1 MPPLRHAGG
10 VFRGRYQLYLPYLK
24 GSRTLLVLSLLAA
37 VVFAAANAFGLPFLM
52 GKVLP
57 AVFRDEAPLLWGAS
71 TFGGFS
77 PEQVAP
83 VGATPLL
90 SWPQWLG
97 GGPIFFLPKGH
108 ELLFA
113 VAFLPAVMLVR
124 GLGEFFSTY
133 LLNLA
138 GLRVIEAVRR
148 DVFGRLQQ
156 MHLGFFGR
164 HSVGDLMARLIGDA
178 NSVRLVLVDVSN
190 DLIVQPLTLVFA
202 LGYVVWVCLSHDSG
216 FWFLACLLVV
226 PVAVLMVRSVALRIQ
241 RRTQQGLTSASDL
254 NSIAIENLQSAR
266 EIRAYGLQERES
278 ERFNQASREGLRI
291 QGKLVRYEKSL
302 SPLVELT
309 AALGIAAAIAVGA
322 MNGFTLPELLSLIVA
337 FYFAYGPIKRLGNVA
352 SRLSMAAPGLAR
364 LEEVLRSE
372 IEVADAAD
380 ARPLARVRGD
390 LEFAGVSFGYGAEP
404 VLAGVT
410 LSIPAGQSVALVG
423 PSGAGKSTFVNLV
436 PRFFDPQQG
445 LIRIDGQDLRSVR
458 QQDLRA
464 NIALVSQEPVLF
476 NESILENIRL
486 GRPAATDAEVR
497 EAARLAGALDFI
509 EAQPEGF
516 QTKVGERGGRLSGGQ
531 RQRVSIARAFL
542 KDAPVLIL
550 DEATSALDTDT
561 ERSIQQSLALLMKG
575 RTTLIVAHRFSTIR
589 DVGRVLVFDGGR
601 IVADGPREAVYASS
615 ELFRRLWDN
624 QSKNLA

>member
-1 MPPLRHAGG
+1 M
-10 VFRGRYQLYLPYLK
+10 FRGRYKLYLPYLK
-24 GSRTLLVLSLLAA
+24 GSRTLLAFSLLAA

-57 AVFRDEAPLLWGAS
+57 AVFGDEAAR
-71 TFGGFS
+71 
-77 PEQVAP
+77 A
-83 VGATPLL
+83 APLL
-90 SWPQWLG
+90 SWPEAFG
-97 GGPIFFLPKGH
+97 GGPLLYLPKGH

-113 VAFLPAVMLVR
+113 VAFLPAVMLIR

-148 DVFGRLQQ
+148 DVFAKLQQ
-156 MHLGFFGR
+156 LHLGFFGR
-164 HSVGDLMARLIGDA
+164 LSIGDLLSRLIADA
-178 NSVRLVLVDVSN
+178 NSVRLVLVDASN

-202 LGYVVWVCLSHDSG
+202 LGYVVWVCLSHDG
-216 FWFLACLLVV
+216 GYWFLACLLVV
-226 PVAVLMVRSVALRIQ
+226 PAAVLLVRSVAVRIQ
-241 RRTQQGLTSASDL
+241 RRTRQGMESASDL
-254 NSIAIENLQSAR
+254 NSIAVENLQSAR
-266 EIRAYGLQERES
+266 EVRAYGLQEREAK
-278 ERFNQASREGLRI
+278 RFNQASQEGLRI
-291 QGKLVRYEKSL
+291 QGKLVRYEKAL

-309 AALGIAAAIAVGA
+309 AAAGIAAAIGFGA
-322 MNGFTLPELLSLIVA
+322 SNGFTLPELLSLIVA
-337 FYFAYGPIKRLGNVA
+337 FYFAYGPIKRLGNVT
-352 SRLSMAAPGLAR
+352 SRLSMAAPGLTR
-364 LEEVLRSE
+364 LEEIILAPA
-372 IEVADAAD
+372 EVADLAD
-380 ARPLARVRGD
+380 ARPLTRVRGD
-390 LEFAGVSFGYGAEP
+390 LEMRGVSFRYGADP
-404 VLAGVT
+404 VLVDVM
-410 LSIPAGQSVALVG
+410 LKIPAGQSVALVG

-445 LIRIDGQDLRSVR
+445 ALLIDGHDLRQVR
-458 QQDLRA
+458 QADLRA

-516 QTKVGERGGRLSGGQ
+516 RTKVGERGGRLSGGQ

-542 KDAPVLIL
+542 KDAPILIL

-589 DVGRVLVFDGGR
+589 DVDRVLVFDGGR
-601 IVADGPREAVYASS
+601 IVADGTRESVYASS

-624 QSKNLA
+624 QAKNLA

>member
-1 MPPLRHAGG
+1 
-10 VFRGRYQLYLPYLK
+10 VFRRRYQLYLPYLK

-57 AVFRDEAPLLWGAS
+57 AVFGDDAARAA
-71 TFGGFS
+71 
-77 PEQVAP
+77 
-83 VGATPLL
+83 PLL
-90 SWPQWLG
+90 SWPEWLG
-97 GGPIFFLPKGH
+97 GGAMLYLPKGH
-108 ELLFA
+108 EMLFA
-113 VAFLPAVMLVR
+113 VAFLPVVMLIR

-164 HSVGDLMARLIGDA
+164 HSVGDLMARLISDA

-202 LGYVVWVCLSHDSG
+202 LGYVVWVCFSRDSG

-226 PVAVLMVRSVALRIQ
+226 PMAVLLVRAVARRIQ
-241 RRTQQGLTSASDL
+241 RRTQEGLVSSSDL
-254 NSIAIENLQSAR
+254 NSIAVENLQSAR

-291 QGKLVRYEKSL
+291 QGKLVRYEKAL
-302 SPLVELT
+302 SPLIELT
-309 AALGIAAAIAVGA
+309 AAVGIAAAIGLGAVG
-322 MNGFTLPELLSLIVA
+322 GFTLPELLSLIVA
-337 FYFAYGPIKRLGNVA
+337 FYFAYGPIKRLGNVT

-364 LEEVLRSE
+364 LEEVLRARSE
-372 IEVADAAD
+372 VPDAAD

-390 LEFAGVSFGYGAEP
+390 LEFVGVNFGYGAEP
-404 VLAGVT
+404 VLADVT

-436 PRFFDPQQG
+436 PRFFDPRQG

-458 QQDLRA
+458 QSDLRA

-476 NESILENIRL
+476 DESILENIRL

-516 QTKVGERGGRLSGGQ
+516 LTKVGERGGRLSGGQ

-561 ERSIQQSLALLMKG
+561 ERGIQQSLALLMKG

-589 DVGRVLVFDGGR
+589 DVRRVLVFDAGR
-601 IVADGPREAVYASS
+601 IVADGTREQVYASS

-624 QSKNLA
+624 QSKNLG

>member
-1 MPPLRHAGG
+1 
-10 VFRGRYQLYLPYLK
+10 VFRGRYKLYLPYLK
-24 GSRTLLVLSLLAA
+24 GSRTLLVFSLLAA

-57 AVFRDEAPLLWGAS
+57 AVFGDEAARS
-71 TFGGFS
+71 
-77 PEQVAP
+77 A
-83 VGATPLL
+83 PLL
-90 SWPQWLG
+90 SWPDRLG
-97 GGPIFFLPKGH
+97 GGPILFLPKGH

-148 DVFGRLQQ
+148 DVFAKLQNL
-156 MHLGFFGR
+156 HLGFFGR
-164 HSVGDLMARLIGDA
+164 LSIGDLLSRLIADA

-190 DLIVQPLTLVFA
+190 DLIVQPLTLVFS
-202 LGYVVWVCLSHDSG
+202 LGYVVWVCLSHEG
-216 FWFLACLLVV
+216 GYWFLACLLVV
-226 PVAVLMVRSVALRIQ
+226 PAAVLLVRSVAVRIQ
-241 RRTQQGLTSASDL
+241 RRTRQGMESASEL
-254 NSIAIENLQSAR
+254 NSIAVENLQSAR
-266 EIRAYGLQERES
+266 EVRAYGLQEREAK
-278 ERFNQASREGLRI
+278 RFNLASQEGLRL
-291 QGKLVRYEKSL
+291 QGKLVRYEKAV

-309 AALGIAAAIAVGA
+309 AAMGIAGAIAFGA
-322 MNGFTLPELLSLIVA
+322 SNGFTLPELLSLIVA
-337 FYFAYGPIKRLGNVA
+337 FYFAYGPIKRLGNVS
-352 SRLSMAAPGLAR
+352 SRLSMAAPGLVR
-364 LEEVLRSE
+364 LEEVILAPV
-372 IEVADAAD
+372 EVADAVD
-380 ARPLARVRGD
+380 ACALRRVRGD
-390 LEFAGVSFGYGAEP
+390 IEMKGVAFRYGADP
-404 VLAGVT
+404 VLADVT
-410 LSIPAGQSVALVG
+410 LKIPAGQSVALVG

-445 LIRIDGQDLRSVR
+445 AISIDGQDLRAVR
-458 QQDLRA
+458 QADLRS

-497 EAARLAGALDFI
+497 EAARQAGALEFI

-516 QTKVGERGGRLSGGQ
+516 LTKVGERGGRLSGGQ
-531 RQRVSIARAFL
+531 RQRISIARAFL

-589 DVGRVLVFDGGR
+589 DVDRVLVFDGGR
-601 IVADGPREAVYASS
+601 IVADGTREAVYASS
-615 ELFRRLWDN
+615 DLFRRLWDN
-624 QSKNLA
+624 QSKGPA

>member
-1 MPPLRHAGG
+1 
-10 VFRGRYQLYLPYLK
+10 VFRGRYKLYLPYLK
-24 GSRTLLVLSLLAA
+24 GSRTLLFLSLLAA
-37 VVFAAANAFGLPFLM
+37 IVFAAANAFGLPFLV

-57 AVFRDEAPLLWGAS
+57 AVFGDAATRAAPLLTW
-71 TFGGFS
+71 
-77 PEQVAP
+77 PE
-83 VGATPLL
+83 
-90 SWPQWLG
+90 WLG
-97 GGPIFFLPKGH
+97 GQPALTLPKGY
-108 ELLFA
+108 EMVFA

-148 DVFGRLQQ
+148 DVFAKLQQ
-156 MHLGFFGR
+156 LHLGFFGR
-164 HSVGDLMARLIGDA
+164 LSIGDLLSRLIADA

-190 DLIVQPLTLVFA
+190 DLIVQPLSMVFA
-202 LGYVVWVCLSHDSG
+202 LAYVVFICFSHDSG
-216 FWFLACLLVV
+216 YWFLACLLVV
-226 PVAVLMVRSVALRIQ
+226 PAAVLLVRSVAVRIQ
-241 RRTQQGLTSASDL
+241 TRMRQGMESASDL
-254 NSIAIENLQSAR
+254 NSIAVENLQSAR
-266 EIRAYGLQERES
+266 EVRAYGLQEREAK
-278 ERFNQASREGLRI
+278 RFNQASQEGLRI
-291 QGKLVRYEKSL
+291 QGKLVRYEKAL
-302 SPLVELT
+302 SPLVEIT
-309 AALGIAAAIAVGA
+309 AAVGISAAIAVGA
-322 MNGFTLPELLSLIVA
+322 MNGFSMSELISLIIA
-337 FYFAYGPIKRLGNVA
+337 FYFAYGPIKRLGNVS
-352 SRLSMAAPGLAR
+352 SRLSMAAPGLVR
-364 LEEVLRSE
+364 LEEVILAKV
-372 IEVADAAD
+372 EVDDVPD
-380 ARPLARVRGD
+380 ARPLGRIRGE
-390 LEFAGVSFGYGAEP
+390 LEMSGVSFSYGADP
-404 VLAGVT
+404 VLVDVT
-410 LSIPAGQSVALVG
+410 LKIPAGQSVALVG
-423 PSGAGKSTFVNLV
+423 PSGAGKSTFVNMV

-445 LIRIDGQDLRSVR
+445 AISIDGHDLRAVR
-458 QQDLRA
+458 QADLRA

-542 KDAPVLIL
+542 KDAPLLIL

-561 ERSIQQSLALLMKG
+561 ERSIQLSLAQLMKG

-589 DVGRVLVFDGGR
+589 DVDRVLVFDGGR

-624 QSKNLA
+624 QSKDLS

>member
-1 MPPLRHAGG
+1 VL
-10 VFRGRYQLYLPYLK
+10 RGRYQLYLPYLK
-24 GSRTLLVLSLLAA
+24 GSRLLLALSLFAA
-37 VVFAAANAFGLPFLM
+37 IVFAAANAFGLPFLM

-57 AVFRDEAPLLWGAS
+57 AVFGDEAARS
-71 TFGGFS
+71 
-77 PEQVAP
+77 A
-83 VGATPLL
+83 PLL
-90 SWPQWLG
+90 SWPAWLG
-97 GGPIFFLPKGH
+97 GGPLLTLPKGH
-108 ELLFA
+108 EMLFA

-156 MHLGFFGR
+156 LHLGFFGR
-164 HSVGDLMARLIGDA
+164 HPVGDLLARLITDA

-202 LGYVVWVCLSHDSG
+202 LTYVVWVCLSHDG
-216 FWFLACLLVV
+216 GLWFLACLLVV
-226 PVAVLMVRSVALRIQ
+226 PAAVLLVRMVAKRIQ
-241 RRTQQGLTSASDL
+241 RRTQQSLASSSDL
-254 NSIAIENLQSAR
+254 NGIAVENLQSAR
-266 EIRAYGLQERES
+266 EVRAYGLQERES
-278 ERFNQASREGLRI
+278 RRFDEASREGLRI
-291 QGKLVRYEKSL
+291 QGKLVRYEKAL
-302 SPLVELT
+302 SPLIEVT
-309 AALGIAAAIAVGA
+309 AAAGIAAAIAFGA
-322 MNGFTLPELLSLIVA
+322 ANGFTLPELLSLITA
-337 FYFAYGPIKRLGNVA
+337 FYFAYGPVKRLGGVT

-364 LEEVLRSE
+364 LEEILRAE
-372 IEVADAAD
+372 VEVADAPD
-380 ARPLARVRGD
+380 ARALGRVRGD
-390 LEFAGVSFGYGAEP
+390 LEFADVSFGYGTEP
-404 VLAGVT
+404 VLADVT
-410 LSIPAGQSVALVG
+410 LRIPAGQSVALVG

-436 PRFFDPQQG
+436 PRFFDPRQG
-445 LIRIDGQDLRSVR
+445 VIRIDGHDLRSVR
-458 QQDLRA
+458 QADLRA

-486 GRPAATDAEVR
+486 GRSSATDAQVR
-497 EAARLAGALDFI
+497 EAARLAGALEFI

-516 QTKVGERGGRLSGGQ
+516 RTKVGERGGRLSGGQ
-531 RQRVSIARAFL
+531 RQRISIARAFL

-561 ERSIQQSLALLMKG
+561 ERGIQQSLALLMKG

-601 IVADGPREAVYASS
+601 IVADGPREQVYASS

-624 QSKNLA
+624 QSKDLG

>member
-1 MPPLRHAGG
+1 M
-10 VFRGRYQLYLPYLK
+10 FRGRYQLYLPYLK

-57 AVFRDEAPLLWGAS
+57 AVFGDAAARAA
-71 TFGGFS
+71 
-77 PEQVAP
+77 
-83 VGATPLL
+83 PLL
-90 SWPQWLG
+90 SWPERFG
-97 GGPIFFLPKGH
+97 GGAILYLPKGH
-108 ELLFA
+108 EMLFA
-113 VAFLPAVMLVR
+113 VAFLPVVMLLR

-164 HSVGDLMARLIGDA
+164 HSVGDLMARLITDA

-190 DLIVQPLTLVFA
+190 DLIVQPLTLVFSLA
-202 LGYVVWVCLSHDSG
+202 YVVWVCFSHDGG

-226 PVAVLMVRSVALRIQ
+226 PMAVLLVRSVARRIQ
-241 RRTQQGLTSASDL
+241 RRTQEGLVSSSDL
-254 NSIAIENLQSAR
+254 NSIAVENLQSAR

-278 ERFNQASREGLRI
+278 RRFNEASQEGLRI
-291 QGKLVRYEKSL
+291 QGKLVRYEKAL
-302 SPLVELT
+302 SPLIELT
-309 AALGIAAAIAVGA
+309 AAVGIAAAIGLGAVG
-322 MNGFTLPELLSLIVA
+322 GFTLPELLSLIVA
-337 FYFAYGPIKRLGNVA
+337 FYFAYGPIKRLGNVT

-364 LEEVLRSE
+364 LEEVLRARSE
-372 IEVADAAD
+372 VPDAAD

-390 LEFAGVSFGYGAEP
+390 LEFVGVNFGYGAEP
-404 VLAGVT
+404 VLADVT

-436 PRFFDPQQG
+436 PRFFDPRQG

-458 QQDLRA
+458 QSDLRT

-476 NESILENIRL
+476 DESILENIRL
-486 GRPAATDAEVR
+486 GRPTATDAEVR

-509 EAQPEGF
+509 EAQPKGF
-516 QTKVGERGGRLSGGQ
+516 RTKVGERGGRLSGGQ

-589 DVGRVLVFDGGR
+589 DVGRVLVFDAGR
-601 IVADGPREAVYASS
+601 IVADGTREQVYASS

-624 QSKNLA
+624 QSKNLG

>member
-1 MPPLRHAGG
+1 
-10 VFRGRYQLYLPYLK
+10 VFRGRYKLYLPYLK
-24 GSRTLLVLSLLAA
+24 GSRTLLAFSLLAA

-57 AVFRDEAPLLWGAS
+57 AVFGDEAAR
-71 TFGGFS
+71 
-77 PEQVAP
+77 A
-83 VGATPLL
+83 APLL
-90 SWPQWLG
+90 SWPEAFG
-97 GGPIFFLPKGH
+97 GGPLLYLPKGH

-113 VAFLPAVMLVR
+113 VAFLPAVMLIR

-148 DVFGRLQQ
+148 DVFAKLQQ
-156 MHLGFFGR
+156 LHLGFFGR
-164 HSVGDLMARLIGDA
+164 LSIGDLLSRLIADA

-202 LGYVVWVCLSHDSG
+202 LGYVVWVCLSHDG
-216 FWFLACLLVV
+216 GYWFLACLLVV
-226 PVAVLMVRSVALRIQ
+226 PAAVLLVRSVAVRIQ
-241 RRTQQGLTSASDL
+241 RRTRQGMESASDL
-254 NSIAIENLQSAR
+254 NSIAVENLQSAR
-266 EIRAYGLQERES
+266 EVRAYGLQEREAK
-278 ERFNQASREGLRI
+278 RFNQASQEGLRI
-291 QGKLVRYEKSL
+291 QGKLVRYEKAL

-309 AALGIAAAIAVGA
+309 AAAGIAAAIGFGA
-322 MNGFTLPELLSLIVA
+322 SNGFTLPELLSLIVA
-337 FYFAYGPIKRLGNVA
+337 FYFAYGPIKRLGNVT
-352 SRLSMAAPGLAR
+352 SRLSMAAPGLTR
-364 LEEVLRSE
+364 LEEIILAPA
-372 IEVADAAD
+372 EVADLAD
-380 ARPLARVRGD
+380 ARPLTRVRGD
-390 LEFAGVSFGYGAEP
+390 LEMRGVSFRYGADP
-404 VLAGVT
+404 VLVDVM
-410 LSIPAGQSVALVG
+410 LKIPAGQSVALVG

-445 LIRIDGQDLRSVR
+445 ALLIDGHDLRQVR
-458 QQDLRA
+458 QADLRA

-497 EAARLAGALDFI
+497 EAARLAGGLDFI

-516 QTKVGERGGRLSGGQ
+516 LTKVGERGGRLSGGQ

-542 KDAPVLIL
+542 KDAPILIL

-589 DVGRVLVFDGGR
+589 DVDRVLVFDGGR
-601 IVADGPREAVYASS
+601 IVADGTRESVYASS

-624 QSKNLA
+624 QAKNLA

>member
-1 MPPLRHAGG
+1 M
-10 VFRGRYQLYLPYLK
+10 FRGRYQLYLPYLK

-37 VVFAAANAFGLPFLM
+37 IVFAAANAFGLPFLM

-57 AVFRDEAPLLWGAS
+57 AVFGDEAAR
-71 TFGGFS
+71 
-77 PEQVAP
+77 A
-83 VGATPLL
+83 APLL
-90 SWPQWLG
+90 SWPERFG
-97 GGPIFFLPKGH
+97 GGAILYLPKGH
-108 ELLFA
+108 EMLFA
-113 VAFLPAVMLVR
+113 VAFLPVVMLIR

-164 HSVGDLMARLIGDA
+164 HSVGDLMARLITDA

-202 LGYVVWVCLSHDSG
+202 LGYVVWVCFSHDSG
-216 FWFLACLLVV
+216 FWFLTCLLVV
-226 PVAVLMVRSVALRIQ
+226 PMAVLLVRSVARRIQ
-241 RRTQQGLTSASDL
+241 RRTQQGLVSSSDL
-254 NSIAIENLQSAR
+254 NSIAVENLQSAR
-266 EIRAYGLQERES
+266 EIRAYGLQEREGL
-278 ERFNQASREGLRI
+278 RFDEASREGLRI
-291 QGKLVRYEKSL
+291 QGKLVRYEKAL
-302 SPLVELT
+302 SPLIELT
-309 AALGIAAAIAVGA
+309 AASGIAAAIGFGA
-322 MNGFTLPELLSLIVA
+322 AGGFTLPELLSLIVA
-337 FYFAYGPIKRLGNVA
+337 FYFAYGPIKRLGNVS

-364 LEEVLRSE
+364 LEEILRARSE
-372 IEVADAAD
+372 VPDADD

-390 LEFAGVSFGYGAEP
+390 LEFVGVNFGYGAEP
-404 VLAGVT
+404 VLSDVT
-410 LSIPAGQSVALVG
+410 LGIPAGQSVALVG

-445 LIRIDGQDLRSVR
+445 LIRIDRQDLRSVR
-458 QQDLRA
+458 QADLRA

-601 IVADGPREAVYASS
+601 IVADGPREQVYASS